1 MSKDLNNLHKFLNA
15 EDSAMILMGLSMAKG
30 IKISTKLLP
39 KILALYLWNEDKN
52 VRANAKIIFNR
63 YANDEAK
70 SIVKQN
76 WKSTLR
82 TIKVPKYYN
91 LIKSLRDKGKIDLIK
106 DYNEKILIVIE
117 EMKRG
122 NILEDVLELIDSID
136 DKSLLFLPL
145 AERLKDFNRYERKI
159 VTKFQSWPTP
169 DLETI
174 KKLAR
179 LLISSDDVVRR
190 HASDLMEKYG
200 QQEIVEIL
208 DDLTVTRYFVQP
220 SYEWYNLAAPAEPTK
235 YGPLI
240 HMQYGPEHPYYAD
253 ANNLWKKALDKIDK
267 IIELDT
273 SGMRMH
279 NLRRLST
286 ISDQDSSQVQK
297 SEITEI
303 DNLTSAFNLITE
315 SKISKGNIFFG
326 DISKDLAIECLKII
340 FNILRVKGK
349 KGYKMESDD
358 LNIEFNKAMPESNED
373 KKNHVYKQILSYRF
387 NADLLH
393 IEVREYFARI
403 PDLKTKLKGLGV
415 KPQGTKNKLFDQLIE
430 VTIN

>member
-179 LLISSDDVVRR
+179 LLIS
-190 HASDLMEKYG
+190 
-200 QQEIVEIL
+200 
-208 DDLTVTRYFVQP
+208 
-220 SYEWYNLAAPAEPTK
+220 
-235 YGPLI
+235 
-240 HMQYGPEHPYYAD
+240 
-253 ANNLWKKALDKIDK
+253 
-267 IIELDT
+267 
-273 SGMRMH
+273 
-279 NLRRLST
+279 
-286 ISDQDSSQVQK
+286 
-297 SEITEI
+297 
-303 DNLTSAFNLITE
+303 
-315 SKISKGNIFFG
+315 
-326 DISKDLAIECLKII
+326 
-340 FNILRVKGK
+340 
-349 KGYKMESDD
+349 
-358 LNIEFNKAMPESNED
+358 
-373 KKNHVYKQILSYRF
+373 
-387 NADLLH
+387 
-393 IEVREYFARI
+393 
-403 PDLKTKLKGLGV
+403 
-415 KPQGTKNKLFDQLIE
+415 
-430 VTIN
+430 